1 MKKVIRMCPFMGLD
15 WEDEEGKCH
24 MEAKAMGT
32 RIDKEKRAHR
42 NTAEQLVRTCRVRH
56 TPNALHAYTA
66 TLKGRGVYGW
76 GDTPAMARD
85 CLRRM
90 LKYDDG
96 PNAEHDARH

>member
-1 MKKVIRMCPFMGLD
+1 MSA
-15 WEDEEGKCH
+15 
-24 MEAKAMGT
+24 AKSDSLE
-32 RIDKEKRAHR
+32 R
-42 NTAEQLVRTCRVRH
+42 LVRTCRVRH

-96 PNAEHDARH
+96 PNAGRTGRGPTGDAQHE

>member
-1 MKKVIRMCPFMGLD
+1 MDNETTPARPPETV
-15 WEDEEGKCH
+15 
-24 MEAKAMGT
+24 
-32 RIDKEKRAHR
+32 
-42 NTAEQLVRTCRVRH
+42 EQLVRTCRVRH

-90 LKYDDG
+90 LKYEG
-96 PNAEHDARH
+96 PNAHTEVGP

>member
-1 MKKVIRMCPFMGLD
+1 MTT
-15 WEDEEGKCH
+15 ETTT
-24 MEAKAMGT
+24 A
-32 RIDKEKRAHR
+32 AHR
-42 NTAEQLVRTCRVRH
+42 NTVEQLVRTCRVRH

-76 GDTPAMARD
+76 GDTPVMARD

-96 PNAEHDARH
+96 PNSPMTVKTHIGCVEDAP